1 MKLQEVTLFE
11 NRSHRIL
18 KEGWHDLTEAQQKYQ
33 LRWERELFPLLEQYV
48 KLAEAELT
56 ADQIQAIFK
65 SAEANAMASGT
76 NKNALGK
83 AGAAAGKA
91 VDAAGNAVKMTAEL
105 AKKVDAK
112 INELGRA
119 AKEAGPVKDMDKKF
133 NDLKADIM
141 ANNPDNKIVQGIV
154 KVSDWAKANPGKASI
169 AVGILT
175 AIAAF
180 VGGPAGGAAAGL
192 ILRSTNELLKGED
205 LSSAVGKAV
214 KTAAYGAIAGWALQ
228 GIGDW
233 LEGLR
238 FDAVPFDKAPGL
250 TTLEVGFTKELS
262 APGFQSIKELGSMVI
277 PEDRVAEFTSL
288 LDAMKDATAATGSTT
303 DPGAINAF
311 NDLWNFAKSFDT
323 KEFIADMNLA
333 NEIAQ
338 NVAAQNDAFLQNL
351 TAANSAIAA
360 VAQGSI
366 QGAGEKGAFKIGGDE
381 VKPGDVVTSAAGN
394 KKIAG
399 VDSKATAVDPSDLKG
414 RAGIMRAAGESVDMQ
429 AEFDRYIAEAGFADM
444 IKGAGAKVAQGA
456 KAAGGA
462 IAKGAKAA
470 GKELGNKATYNKMMS
485 AWKKAGEPTDTGSI
499 INILQGMG
507 MSPEQISQ
515 VGQEQGVEL
524 KAKNVGD
531 PDEPAAQPAAS
542 TATDAPADDSAAQGG
557 DAAPADDSAPAAEPG
572 SVVKSASGEDVIAGV
587 DGKPTTVKP
596 NDKKGIAAIKKAA
609 AAKGGA
615 APETKTVAKG
625 DVVKG
630 KDGKQYRWE
639 GALYTD
645 LDTGR
650 TIGVQATID
659 MGLPHPK
666 IDPVRDAVK
675 AAGPNVIALVLDQIS
690 SKGVKAGT
698 KDAQVAKQAGAKG
711 TQALPSAQAKKTKS
725 GIAPPNT
732 VAPKPKTVKV

>member
-1 MKLQEVTLFE
+1 MKLQEVTLYE
-11 NRSHRIL
+11 NRSHRLL
-18 KEGWHDLTEAQQKYQ
+18 KEGWQDLTEAQQKYQ

-56 ADQIQAIFK
+56 ADQISAIFK

-76 NKNALGK
+76 NRNALGK
-83 AGAAAGKA
+83 AGDGVVAG
-91 VDAAGNAVKMTAEL
+91 VKMTADL

-112 INELGRA
+112 INELGKA
-119 AKEAGPVKDMDKKF
+119 AKEAGPVKDADKKF

-141 ANNPDNKIVQGIV
+141 ANNPDSKIVQGIV

-180 VGGPAGGAAAGL
+180 AGGPAGGAAAGL

-205 LSSAVGKAV
+205 LSSAIGKSI

-250 TTLEVGFTKELS
+250 TTLEVGFTKTFEV
-262 APGFQSIKELGSMVI
+262 PGFSDVKELGSMVI
-277 PEDRVAEFTSL
+277 PETDVTEFTRL

-303 DPGAINAF
+303 DPGAIDAF
-311 NDLWNFAKSFDT
+311 NELWTFAKTFD
-323 KEFIADMNLA
+323 KAEFIADMNLS
-333 NEIAQ
+333 NDIAQ
-338 NVAAQNDAFLQNL
+338 AVATANDAFLQNL

-366 QGAGEKGAFKIGGDE
+366 QGAGEKGAFKLNGDE
-381 VKPGDVVTSAAGN
+381 IQPGDVTTSAAGN

-399 VDSKATAVDPSDLKG
+399 VDSKATSVDPSDLKG
-414 RAGIMRAAGESVDMQ
+414 RAGIMRAGNESVDMQ
-429 AEFDRYIAEAGFADM
+429 SEFDRYIAEAGFADM
-444 IKGAGAKVAQGA
+444 IKGAGAKVKQGA

-470 GKELGNKATYNKMMS
+470 GKELGNKVTYNKMMS

-499 INILQGMG
+499 INILSGNG
-507 MSPEQISQ
+507 MSPEQISAI
-515 VGQEQGVEL
+515 GQEQGVEL
-524 KAKNVGD
+524 VAKNIGD
-531 PDEPAAQPAAS
+531 PETPSAKPADT
-542 TATDAPADDSAAQGG
+542 TATNTPADDSDNAQGADADDSAPADDSANAQGDG
-557 DAAPADDSAPAAEPG
+557 PAADNAPA
-572 SVVKSASGEDVIAGV
+572 
-587 DGKPTTVKP
+587 VKP
-596 NDKKGIAAIKKAA
+596 MS
-609 AAKGGA
+609 
-615 APETKTVAKG
+615 KG
-625 DVVKG
+625 DTVKG
-630 KDGKQYRWE
+630 KDGNTYRWE
-639 GALYTD
+639 GALYTNV
-645 LDTGR
+645 DTGR
-650 TIGVQATID
+650 PIKVQDAIN

-666 IDPVRDAVK
+666 IDPIVSAIK
-675 AAGPNVIALVLDQIS
+675 KAGPAISKLVIDQIN

-698 KDAQVAKQAGAKG
+698 KDAQVAKTAGAKG
-711 TQALPSAQAKKTKS
+711 TEELPAAQNDAPKAPKA
-725 GIAPPNT
+725 GIAPPGT
-732 VAPKPKTVKV
+732 VASKPSGKVKYKTGSPSAPAKSPMVKT

>member
-1 MKLQEVTLFE
+1 MRLQEVTLYE

-48 KLAEAELT
+48 KLAEVELT

-65 SAEANAMASGT
+65 SAEASAMASG
-76 NKNALGK
+76 NNQNALGKAGTAVGK
-83 AGAAAGKA
+83 AGAAAGSAA
-91 VDAAGNAVKMTAEL
+91 VGAVKMTADL

-119 AKEAGPVKDMDKKF
+119 AKDAGPVKDFDKKF

-141 ANNPDNKIVQGIV
+141 ANNPDSKVVQGIV

-180 VGGPAGGAAAGL
+180 VGGPAGGLAAGL
-192 ILRSTNELLKGED
+192 ILRNTNELLKGED
-205 LSSAVGKAV
+205 LSTAIGKSL

-250 TTLEVGFTKELS
+250 TTLEVGFKDTLS
-262 APGFQSIKELGSMVI
+262 GPGFENIREIGSMVV
-277 PEDRVAEFTSL
+277 PEDRVGEFTDL
-288 LDAMKDATAATGSTT
+288 LNSMKDATAATGSTT
-303 DPGAINAF
+303 DPAALDAF
-311 NDLWNFAKSFDT
+311 DNLWKFAKSFDT
-323 KEFIADMNLA
+323 KEFIADMNLS

-351 TAANSAIAA
+351 TMANQAIAA

-366 QGAGEKGAFKIGGDE
+366 QGAGEKGAFKVGGDE
-381 VKPGDVVTSAAGN
+381 VKPGDVVTSASGN

-399 VDSKATAVDPSDLKG
+399 VDSKATTVDPSDLKG
-414 RAGIMRAAGESVDMQ
+414 RAGIMKAGESVDME
-429 AEFDRYIAEAGFADM
+429 AEFDRYLQEAGFADM
-444 IKGAGAKVAQGA
+444 IKGAAGKVAQGA
-456 KAAGGA
+456 KAVGGA
-462 IAKGAKAA
+462 VADKAAAA

-499 INILQGMG
+499 INILQGLG
-507 MSPEQISQ
+507 MSPEQIQ
-515 VGQEQGVEL
+515 TVGQEQGVEL
-524 KAKNVGD
+524 KAKNIGD
-531 PDEPAAQPAAS
+531 PESPAPKPGAEQPNNAQGK
-542 TATDAPADDSAAQGG
+542 PADDSATTGTA
-557 DAAPADDSAPAAEPG
+557 ADDSAPADA
-572 SVVKSASGEDVIAGV
+572 
-587 DGKPTTVKP
+587 
-596 NDKKGIAAIKKAA
+596 KAA
-609 AAKGGA
+609 PGQ
-615 APETKTVAKG
+615 TKTVQKG
-625 DVVKG
+625 EVVKAKNG
-630 KDGKQYRWE
+630 KEYRWE

-645 LDTGR
+645 VASGQ
-650 TIGVQATID
+650 TISTQDVID

-675 AAGPNVIALVLDQIS
+675 AAGPAVIKLVIDQIN

-711 TQALPSAQAKKTKS
+711 TQELPAAQNQKPKA
-725 GIAPPNT
+725 GIAKPGT
-732 VAPKPKTVKV
+732 VAAKPKAATPKPTAPAPTTIQ

>member
-105 AKKVDAK
+105 AKQVDAK

-141 ANNPDNKIVQGIV
+141 ANNPDSKVVQGIV

-175 AIAAF
+175 TIAAF
-180 VGGPAGGAAAGL
+180 IGGPAGGLAAGL
-192 ILRSTNELLKGED
+192 ILRNTNELLKGED
-205 LSSAVGKAV
+205 LSTAIGKSV

-228 GIGDW
+228 GIGSW

-238 FDAVPFDKAPGL
+238 VDAVPFDKAPGL
-250 TTLEVGFTKELS
+250 TTLDVGFTNELT
-262 APGFQSIKELGSMVI
+262 APGFSNIKDLGSMIV
-277 PEDRVAEFTSL
+277 PEDRVGDFTAL
-288 LDAMKDATAATGSTT
+288 VDAMKDATAATGSTT

-323 KEFIADMNLA
+323 KEFIANMNLQNEVAKAIAVA
-333 NEIAQ
+333 NDE
-338 NVAAQNDAFLQNL
+338 FLQNL
-351 TAANSAIAA
+351 TVANDAIAA

-366 QGAGEKGAFKIGGDE
+366 QSQGEKGAFKVGGDE
-381 VKPGDVVTSAAGN
+381 VKPGDVVDSAAGN

-429 AEFDRYIAEAGFADM
+429 AELDRYLAEAGFKDM
-444 IKGAGAKVAQGA
+444 IKGAGNAIKTGANAVGGAA
-456 KAAGGA
+456 KAV
-462 IAKGAKAA
+462 
-470 GKELGNKATYNKMMS
+470 GKELGNKATYQKMMS

-507 MSPEQISQ
+507 MTSDQISS
-515 VGQEQGVEL
+515 VGQENNVEL
-524 KAKNVGD
+524 ATKNVGD
-531 PDEPAAQPAAS
+531 PETTAAD
-542 TATDAPADDSAAQGG
+542 ATGQSDADATGKTADDSSDPKPSQIKTGDTKEVNGKTYSWEGALWKDVATGRPLGVQAA
-557 DAAPADDSAPAAEPG
+557 
-572 SVVKSASGEDVIAGV
+572 V
-587 DGKPTTVKP
+587 DLGLP
-596 NDKKGIAAIKKAA
+596 NPKIDPVAAAIKKA
-609 AAKGGA
+609 G
-615 APETKTVAKG
+615 PE
-625 DVVKG
+625 
-630 KDGKQYRWE
+630 
-639 GALYTD
+639 
-645 LDTGR
+645 
-650 TIGVQATID
+650 
-659 MGLPHPK
+659 
-666 IDPVRDAVK
+666 
-675 AAGPNVIALVLDQIS
+675 VIKLVIDQINA
-690 SKGVKAGT
+690 KGVKAGT
-698 KDAQVAKQAGAKG
+698 KDAQVAQQAGAKG
-711 TQALPSAQAKKTKS
+711 TQELPAAQNKPKA
-725 GIAPPNT
+725 GIAKPGT
-732 VAPKPKTVKV
+732 VAAKPKT

>member
-65 SAEANAMASGT
+65 SAEANAMASG
-76 NKNALGK
+76 NNQNALGKAGTAVGK
-83 AGAAAGKA
+83 AGAAAGSAA
-91 VDAAGNAVKMTAEL
+91 VGAVKMTADL

-119 AKEAGPVKDMDKKF
+119 AKDAGPVKDMDKKF

-205 LSSAVGKAV
+205 LSSAIGKSI

-238 FDAVPFDKAPGL
+238 FDAVPFEKAPGL
-250 TTLEVGFTKELS
+250 TTLEVGFTKELT
-262 APGFQSIKELGSMVI
+262 APGFESVKELGSMVV

-303 DPGAINAF
+303 DPGAIDAF

-351 TAANSAIAA
+351 TMANQAIAA

-381 VKPGDVVTSAAGN
+381 VKPGDVVDSAAGN

-414 RAGIMRAAGESVDMQ
+414 RAGIMRAAGESVDMN
-429 AEFDRYIAEAGFADM
+429 AEFDRYLQEAGFADM
-444 IKGAGAKVAQGA
+444 IKGAAGKVAQGA

-557 DAAPADDSAPAAEPG
+557 DAAPADDSAPAA
-572 SVVKSASGEDVIAGV
+572 
-587 DGKPTTVKP
+587 
-596 NDKKGIAAIKKAA
+596 DKKDTAKPKA
-609 AAKGGA
+609 
-615 APETKTVAKG
+615 TKTVAKG

-650 TIGVQATID
+650 TVGVQATVD

-675 AAGPNVIALVLDQIS
+675 AAGPNVIAMVLDQIS

-698 KDAQVAKQAGAKG
+698 KDAQVAKKAGAKG
-711 TQALPSAQAKKTKS
+711 TQALPSAQNKPKA
-725 GIAPPNT
+725 GIAKPGT
-732 VAPKPKTVKV
+732 VAAKPKTVKV

>member
-1 MKLQEVTLFE
+1 MKLQEVALYE

-83 AGAAAGKA
+83 AGSAAGAALKMP
-91 VDAAGNAVKMTAEL
+91 VDI
-105 AKKVDAK
+105 AKKIDAK

-119 AKEAGPVKDMDKKF
+119 AKDAGPVKDMDKKF

-154 KVSDWAKANPGKASI
+154 KVSDWAKENPGKASI

-205 LSSAVGKAV
+205 LSSAIGKSI

-238 FDAVPFDKAPGL
+238 IDAVPFERAPGL
-250 TTLEVGFTKELS
+250 TTLEVGFTKELT
-262 APGFQSIKELGSMVI
+262 APGFSSVKDLGSMII
-277 PEDRVAEFTSL
+277 PEDRVGEFTDL
-288 LDAMKDATAATGSTT
+288 LNAMKDATAATGSTT

-323 KEFIADMNLA
+323 KEFIADMNLQ
-333 NEIAQ
+333 NEVAKAIA
-338 NVAAQNDAFLQNL
+338 VTNDEFLQNL
-351 TAANSAIAA
+351 TMANDAIAA

-366 QGAGEKGAFKIGGDE
+366 QSQGEKGAFKVGGDE
-381 VKPGDVVTSAAGN
+381 IKPGDVVDSAAGN

-414 RAGIMRAAGESVDMQ
+414 RAGIMRAADESLDMQ
-429 AEFDRYIAEAGFADM
+429 TEFDRYLQEAGFMDK
-444 IKGAGAKVAQGA
+444 IKSGAKSAAGAIGGAA
-456 KAAGGA
+456 KAV
-462 IAKGAKAA
+462 
-470 GKELGNKATYNKMMS
+470 GKELGNKATYQKMMS

-507 MSPEQISQ
+507 MTPDQISQ

-557 DAAPADDSAPAAEPG
+557 DAAPADDSAPSAQIKPG
-572 SVVKSASGEDVIAGV
+572 DTQEI
-587 DGKPTTVKP
+587 
-596 NDKKGIAAIKKAA
+596 
-609 AAKGGA
+609 
-615 APETKTVAKG
+615 
-625 DVVKG
+625 KG
-630 KDGKQYRWE
+630 KTYKWE
-639 GALYTD
+639 GALWTD
-645 LDTGR
+645 TNTGR
-650 TIGVQATID
+650 SVGVQAAVGL
-659 MGLPHPK
+659 GLPNPK

-675 AAGPNVIALVLDQIS
+675 AAGPDVIAMVLDQIS

-711 TQALPSAQAKKTKS
+711 TQALPSAQSKPKA
-725 GIAPPNT
+725 GIVKPGT
-732 VAPKPKTVKV
+732 VAAKPKTVKVQK